1 MKAFALAATVCGVL
15 LAPPVLAADDAM
27 APVHQFVDAL
37 NAGDAKT
44 AAKAYIPAPSIIDEF
59 PPHYWTSFEDWLR
72 DFGTDTKKNGV
83 SDVHVALEAPTTST
97 VGAVQA
103 YEVIPNV
110 ITAKVGGKPTKE
122 KGIFTFALLKTYDG
136 WRIAGWSWTKQ

>member
-15 LAPPVLAADDAM
+15 LAGPVLAADDAM
-27 APVHQFVDAL
+27 APVRQFVDSL

-59 PPHYWTSFEDWLR
+59 PPHHWTSFDDWLR
-72 DFGTDTKKNGV
+72 DFMVDAKKNGV
-83 SDVHVALEAPTTST
+83 TDVHITLQAATTST

-110 ITAKVGGKPTKE
+110 ITAKMNGKPTQE

-136 WRIAGWSWTKQ
+136 WRIAGWGWAKQ